1 MKKFIFILFFSLS
14 VKAQIGE
21 NVQRELNEIL
31 LIKNSKE
38 ISHSSSLATLKKK
51 YGKSSLVY
59 LAKFFDIPTKTNVY
73 SDCHDRFLTKG
84 EIAIIIA
91 DQIDRMPYFEL
102 TGIQN
107 CTLTFCDGNTNL
119 VEYYFSY
126 LKSYNEFQRKYYQYL
141 KSVD

>member
-1 MKKFIFILFFSLS
+1 MKRLVFILFFTLS
-14 VKAQIGE
+14 AKAQIGE
-21 NVQRELNEIL
+21 NVEREFNKIL
-31 LIKNSKE
+31 LTKNSKE
-38 ISHSSSLATLKKK
+38 ISHSSSLVTLQKK

-59 LAKFFDIPTKTNVY
+59 LAKLFDIPTKTNVY
-73 SDCHDRFLTKG
+73 SDCHNRFLTKG

-107 CTLTFCDGNTNL
+107 CTLTYCDGNPNL
-119 VEYYFSY
+119 IEYYFSY

-141 KSVD
+141 KSVR

>member
-1 MKKFIFILFFSLS
+1 MKKLVFILFFTLS
-14 VKAQIGE
+14 AKAQIGE
-21 NVQRELNEIL
+21 NVEREFNKIL
-31 LIKNSKE
+31 LTKNSKE
-38 ISHSSSLATLKKK
+38 ISHSSSLVTLQKK

-59 LAKFFDIPTKTNVY
+59 LAKLFDISTKTNVY
-73 SDCHDRFLTKG
+73 SDCHNRFLTKG

-107 CTLTFCDGNTNL
+107 CTLNYCDGNPNL
-119 VEYYFSY
+119 IEYYFSY

-141 KSVD
+141 KSVR